1 MSVALPS
8 GAAQAA
14 RAPALVLPAVGA
26 RHGPKATPR
35 GAFAQNRR
43 ANPTPTDC
51 RRVQLLARGGAG
63 AETTAGLTK
72 PGGSEDE
79 PALPEHGVCG
89 VADPG
94 SSAAETRG
102 GAGEGGAAVVAS
114 AAGGELGQVAG
125 GRPGG
130 AGAADQA
137 GQGRPEDAGTGE
149 ATLQRPCSDLTWT
162 SNWLPA

>member
-14 RAPALVLPAVGA
+14 RAPALVLPALGA

-43 ANPTPTDC
+43 ANPTPTNC

-63 AETTAGLTK
+63 AETTAGFAK

-79 PALPEHGVCG
+79 PAVLEHGVFG

-94 SSAAETRG
+94 PSAKEVRG
-102 GAGEGGAAVVAS
+102 GAGEGGAAVAAC

-125 GRPGG
+125 GRQGG
-130 AGAADQA
+130 AGAADET
-137 GQGRPEDAGTGE
+137 GQGRPEDAGTREG
-149 ATLQRPCSDLTWT
+149 
-162 SNWLPA
+162 